1 MSLKPDIAI
10 YSPDGRLQVIV
21 EVKAVV
27 DTDQEWAAQYR
38 RNFLAHEVIPV
49 APYFLLL
56 TADRAYLW
64 SGNAVSNKE
73 LPKAQI
79 AINVLLKRF
88 LPKNGSRLIETS
100 LEMATLAWLRDL
112 ASASPSALFTGDT
125 KSFLEGSGLLDKIR
139 TGSLALEPSL

>member
-10 YSPDGRLQVIV
+10 YSPDGTLQVIV

-27 DTDQEWAAQYR
+27 DTDPTWAAQYR
-38 RNFLAHEVIPV
+38 RNLLAHEVIPV

-64 SGNAVSNKE
+64 SGNTGANNE
-73 LPKAQI
+73 PPKAQI

-88 LPKNGSRLIETS
+88 LPKNEGRLIETS
-100 LEMATLAWLRDL
+100 LEMATLTWLRDL
-112 ASASPSALFTGDT
+112 ASTSSSAFLAGDT
-125 KSFLEGSGLLDKIR
+125 KNFLEDSGLLDRIR
-139 TGSLALEPSL
+139 TGSLALEFSL